1 MIGKT
6 LSRYRITDKLGE
18 GGMGEVYRA
27 TDTKLNGDVALK
39 ILPEG
44 FADHPQRP
52 ASFRREA
59 QALTALN
66 HCNIGH
72 IYEIEDTGRTKVLVP
87 ELVEGP
93 TIPDRIA
100 QGPIVLDT
108 ALPIALQITEA
119 LEAHWRGG
127 IP

>member
-1 MIGKT
+1 MKVVV
-6 LSRYRITDKLGE
+6 TDYIESDLEWEKNELQKLGIELQAHQLKLGE

-44 FADHPQRP
+44 FADHPQRS

-59 QALTALN
+59 
-66 HCNIGH
+66 
-72 IYEIEDTGRTKVLVP
+72 
-87 ELVEGP
+87 
-93 TIPDRIA
+93 
-100 QGPIVLDT
+100 T